1 MPTHPISIISITSTP
16 VHKRSQAAYCQS
28 SPGNVPGWFSF
39 ALLQSREA
47 WEKCSFQAPSP
58 HAASMPHP
66 YLRETAGPGL
76 AVCLS
81 LLGGECG
88 ESVWV
93 HTSGAC
99 PFEALPLWVL
109 IPKLESSSF
118 FSLMFPNSIHPGRIF
133 FFLSLF
139 EQLTTLSSLCPAPVF
154 SRFREREA
162 GSLG

>member
-1 MPTHPISIISITSTP
+1 MPTHPISIISISGYACAQELTGGILP
-16 VHKRSQAAYCQS
+16 FLLWERAQL
-28 SPGNVPGWFSF
+28 VPF
-39 ALLQSREA
+39 ALLPSGEA
-47 WEKCSFQAPSP
+47 WEKCSFQTPSP

-66 YLRETAGPGL
+66 YPGETAGPGL

-81 LLGGECG
+81 LLG

-99 PFEALPLWVL
+99 PFETLPLWVL

-118 FSLMFPNSIHPGRIF
+118 FSLMFPIPSTLGFFP

-154 SRFREREA
+154 SRFRQREA
-162 GSLG
+162 GCLG